1 MPWRTKGRRK
11 SPGALGLAPNDA
23 RKDDLICIIFG
34 CSVPLVL
41 RRIPLPKQSAS
52 PQPDASETRSIQQ
65 GANSLDASP
74 PMVAPSP
81 DDESGDTEELYTL
94 VGECYVDHMMDGE
107 AIAYF
112 REGKLRS
119 QKFTLK

>member
-1 MPWRTKGRRK
+1 MPWLTDGLRK
-11 SPGALGLAPNDA
+11 SPGALRLAPNDA

-41 RRIPLPKQSAS
+41 RRIPFPKQRTN

-74 PMVAPSP
+74 PLVAPSP
-81 DDESGDTEELYTL
+81 DDESEDAGELYTL

-107 AIAYF
+107 AITYF
-112 REGKLRS
+112 KDENPVC
-119 QKFTLK
+119 QNFTLK